1 MKITA
6 IHTHVLRTSLDTP
19 FAFSQGWVT
28 ERAAVIVEVVTDSG
42 LVGWGEAL
50 CVGLQP
56 PDIAAAV
63 IRSVLAPMLLGC
75 DPREPEVL
83 WHRMYNRTRDYGRKG
98 AVVSGIS
105 GIDIALWDLCGKAR
119 GEPVWRLLGGAFR
132 RRVEAYATGFYRLQ
146 GRGAASRL
154 ADEALSHYE
163 SGLRIMKVKLGFG
176 IEDDLAVMAAIRTA
190 LGARPVTLMIDT
202 NHAYGEADAIRLGR
216 ALEAYSLRWYEEP
229 VVPENL
235 AGYRN
240 VRRALDIPIAGGE
253 CECTV
258 FGFRSL
264 AAAESLDIAQ
274 PDIAAAGGFTA
285 SRHIAALCLAHGIEV
300 NPHVWGAGIA
310 QRASLHLIASLP
322 VANPSLF
329 QREPVFEYDCS
340 SHPFRSALVEHP
352 VRHEDGWID
361 IDDRP
366 GLGVEVNRET
376 LARFATGA

>member
-1 MKITA
+1 MKIAA
-6 IHTHVLRTSLDTP
+6 IHGHVLRTSLDTP

-105 GIDIALWDLCGKAR
+105 GIDIALWVLCGKAR

-146 GRGAASRL
+146 GRGEASRL

-163 SGLRIMKVKLGFG
+163 SGLSIMKVKLGFG
-176 IEDDLAVMAAIRTA
+176 IEDDLAVMAAIRAA

-258 FGFRSL
+258 FGFRSV
-264 AAAESLDIAQ
+264 AAAEVARHRPARHRRCRGLYGMQARRRAVSCARHRGEPACLGRGSC
-274 PDIAAAGGFTA
+274 AACVAASHREPAGRQSFA
-285 SRHIAALCLAHGIEV
+285 VPA
-300 NPHVWGAGIA
+300 GAGV
-310 QRASLHLIASLP
+310 RVRLLVASVPLGARR
-322 VANPSLF
+322 PS
-329 QREPVFEYDCS
+329 
-340 SHPFRSALVEHP
+340 
-352 VRHEDGWID
+352 
-361 IDDRP
+361 
-366 GLGVEVNRET
+366 
-376 LARFATGA
+376 GAA